1 MVWIISLL
9 VSMDS
14 KPLMNQPI
22 GCNRRKHYHKNPS
35 PYSKLLKRPNGF
47 LKCLETGNDLPGTLK
62 SHIEAI
68 LWPGFKLWCT
78 LQFERHDLPFVLV
91 KRRLHST
98 SFWVYNGL
106 NIPVHWC
113 LYLRS
118 VRNFLDNNV
127 YINITISRL
136 LRNSMDYDHPQ
147 YVKGNDFVNPLESTD
162 RVLRPSFSAHDF
174 DHLHVGMEL
183 IFLAGVGEKYKVEWK
198 NAE

>member
-68 LWPGFKLWCT
+68 LWPGFKL
-78 LQFERHDLPFVLV
+78 
-91 KRRLHST
+91 
-98 SFWVYNGL
+98 
-106 NIPVHWC
+106 
-113 LYLRS
+113 
-118 VRNFLDNNV
+118 
-127 YINITISRL
+127 
-136 LRNSMDYDHPQ
+136 
-147 YVKGNDFVNPLESTD
+147 
-162 RVLRPSFSAHDF
+162 
-174 DHLHVGMEL
+174 
-183 IFLAGVGEKYKVEWK
+183 
-198 NAE
+198 